1 MASILKSFT
10 VDADLCI
17 NVFVFYLEVITKC
30 QFSWRTNALNTL
42 PDFLNNFVHNEGN
55 CWGFFVFK
63 FARPY
68 MQKGASGIC
77 KMVNITKTV

>member
-1 MASILKSFT
+1 MDQSVVKRVLVKKKIVITRADVKEASISKSLT

-42 PDFLNNFVHNEGN
+42 ADFLNIF
-55 CWGFFVFK
+55 C
-63 FARPY
+63 
-68 MQKGASGIC
+68 S
-77 KMVNITKTV
+77 